1 MKSHGLDK
9 TVLIEA
15 DDQLE
20 ALFLHIATA
29 ASAATA
35 ERYTSAV
42 LDTCERLAHFPH
54 RGVPR
59 DDIRP
64 GLRVT
69 HHKGRTI
76 IAYAVDDARREVAI
90 LGIFHGGQDYEQV
103 LRTAAEG

>member
-1 MKSHGLDK
+1 MRPYAVGFAP
-9 TVLIEA
+9 EA

-20 ALFLHIATA
+20 ALFLHIAGRTSVATA
-29 ASAATA
+29 ARYLAA
-35 ERYTSAV
+35 V
-42 LDTCERLAHFPH
+42 VHTCERLAMFPH

-76 IAYAVDDARREVAI
+76 VAYAVDDVQRRATI
-90 LGIFHGGQDYEQV
+90 LGVFYGGQDYESKLSSDV
-103 LRTAAEG
+103 D